1 MPVDQPSADMLML
14 NCRQFL
20 HMILR
25 CALGFPLIILVS
37 CNRAGDKQAA
47 APPARLRPLNLVVVT
62 VDTLRPDRLHCYGY
76 SKIETAAIDRIAQ
89 DGVLFE
95 NAVTQTPLTPPSH
108 ASIFTGLNPTA
119 HHVRDTGGFIL
130 QSSSTT
136 LATILQQQGWDTAAF
151 ISSAVLKK
159 LFGLNQGFAVYDD
172 QMPKPGKGHEFLEDA
187 ERRAGETVDHALR
200 WLDAQSGKPFFL
212 WVHVYDPHAPYQP
225 PSPYREKYRDRPYD
239 GEIAYADHE
248 LGRLFEAVRK
258 KSAPDQTLIAVLS
271 DHGESL
277 GEHGEYTHGVF
288 LYDSTLRIAFTLSG
302 PGVPAGL
309 RVKQQAR
316 TIDFLPTILELM
328 GGKAPASVQGTSLT
342 PYFASKEAR
351 TGVSYAETLY
361 PKINMGW
368 AELRAIRTNRWKYIR
383 APKPELYDLSEDAA
397 ETNNVIQS
405 HGAEAQKFEAQLK
418 ILIGKDGA
426 EKVETTPVD
435 QHTMDQLK
443 SLGYLSGSPGRS
455 YDLTGQ
461 GIDPKDRVG
470 VLKLLELAQSPE
482 SHLTDSRRI
491 DLLRQAL
498 SQDPGDPNVYYQ
510 LGAKYEKVGR
520 YSDAMELYRS
530 ALRNGIESGR
540 LHSRIADLL
549 VRSGNKD
556 GAIPE
561 YEKAAQLNPSDVDSQ
576 ANLATAYL
584 EKGRLDDAE
593 RVYKW
598 IVTTEPSY
606 AAAYNGL
613 GVISIQRQDPSRARG
628 YFEKAVQLDA
638 DLVDA
643 QLNLG
648 LIYKMEGDPV
658 RARSC
663 FEAFLAKA
671 SPAEY
676 GQVIPKVREE
686 LLALQQAPAAKP

>member
-1 MPVDQPSADMLML
+1 MFFFRPGAILGCLLLASCHPSGS
-14 NCRQFL
+14 NK
-20 HMILR
+20 
-25 CALGFPLIILVS
+25 PS
-37 CNRAGDKQAA
+37 TAA
-47 APPARLRPLNLVVVT
+47 ATPLRPFNLVVVT
-62 VDTLRPDRLHCYGY
+62 VDTLRPDHLHCYGY
-76 SKIETAAIDRIAQ
+76 SKIETPAIDGVAK

-95 NAVTQTPLTPPSH
+95 NAVTQTPLTTPSH

-130 QSSSTT
+130 KSSSTT

-159 LFGLNQGFAVYDD
+159 LFGLNQGFRVYDD

-187 ERRAGETVDHALR
+187 ERRAGDTVDRAIR
-200 WLDAQSGKPFFL
+200 WLDTQSGHPFFL

-225 PSPYREKYRDRPYD
+225 PAPFREKYKGRPYD

-248 LGRLFEAVRK
+248 LGRLFAAVRE
-258 KSAPDQTLIAVLS
+258 KSPPAKTLIAVLS

-302 PGVPAGL
+302 PGVPSGL

-316 TIDFLPTILELM
+316 TVDFLPTILELM
-328 GGKAPASVQGTSLT
+328 GGKTPAPVQGVSLT
-342 PYFASKEAR
+342 PFFTSQDAA
-351 TGVSYAETLY
+351 TAVSYAETLY

-383 APKPELYDLSEDAA
+383 APRPELYDLSDDAG
-397 ETNNVIQS
+397 ETKNVIQN
-405 HGAEAQKFEAQLK
+405 HAAEVQKFEAHLK
-418 ILIGKDGA
+418 VIIGTDGA
-426 EKVETTPVD
+426 EKVETATVD
-435 QHTMDQLK
+435 QRTMDQLK
-443 SLGYLSGSPGRS
+443 SLGYLGGPGRS
-455 YDLTGQ
+455 YNLTGQ
-461 GIDPKDRVG
+461 GVDPKDRVE
-470 VLKLLELAQSPE
+470 VLKLLEQAQAPE
-482 SHLTDSRRI
+482 SRLADSRRI
-491 DLLRQAL
+491 ELLRQAL
-498 SQDPGDPNVYYQ
+498 SLDPGDPNVYYQ
-510 LGAKYEKVGR
+510 LGAKLEKEGR
-520 YSDAMELYRS
+520 YREAMELYRS
-530 ALRNGIESGR
+530 ALRNGIEHSR
-540 LHSRIADLL
+540 LHSRIADLA

-556 GAIPE
+556 EAIVE
-561 YEKAAQLNPSDVDSQ
+561 YEKAAQLNPSDLESQ

-598 IVTTEPSY
+598 IIATDPEY

-613 GVISIQRQDPSRARG
+613 GVISIQRQDPSVARG
-628 YFEKAVQLDA
+628 YFEKAIALDA

-648 LIYKMEGDPV
+648 LIYKMAGDRA

-663 FEAFLAKA
+663 FQAFLRIA

-676 GQVIPKVREE
+676 REVIPKVREE
-686 LLALQQAPAAKP
+686 LTALQ

>member
-1 MPVDQPSADMLML
+1 MLLFRPSA
-14 NCRQFL
+14 
-20 HMILR
+20 ILG
-25 CALGFPLIILVS
+25 CLLLVS
-37 CNRAGDKQAA
+37 CHPSTSNKAA
-47 APPARLRPLNLVVVT
+47 TTTATPLRPLNLVVVT
-62 VDTLRPDRLHCYGY
+62 VDTLRPDHLHCYGY
-76 SKIETAAIDRIAQ
+76 SKIETPAIDGVAN

-95 NAVTQTPLTPPSH
+95 NAVTQTPLTTPSH

-130 QSSSTT
+130 QSSSKT
-136 LATILQQQGWDTAAF
+136 LAAILQEHGWDTAAF

-159 LFGLNQGFAVYDD
+159 LFGLNQGFRVYDD

-187 ERRAGETVDHALR
+187 ERRAGDTVDRAVR
-200 WLDAQSGKPFFL
+200 WLDTQSGHPFFL

-225 PSPYREKYRDRPYD
+225 PAPFREKYKDRPYD

-248 LGRLFEAVRK
+248 LGRLFAAVRK
-258 KSAPDQTLIAVLS
+258 KSPGNTLIAVLS

-302 PGVPAGL
+302 PGVPSGL

-316 TIDFLPTILELM
+316 TVDFLPTILELM
-328 GGKAPASVQGTSLT
+328 GGKTPAAVQGASLT
-342 PYFASKEAR
+342 PFFTSKDAA
-351 TGVSYAETLY
+351 TAVSYAETLY

-368 AELRAIRTNRWKYIR
+368 TELRAIRTNRWKYIR
-383 APKPELYDLSEDAA
+383 APRPELYDLSDDAG
-397 ETNNVIQS
+397 ETKNVIQS
-405 HGAEAQKFEAQLK
+405 HSAEVQKFEAHLK
-418 ILIGKDGA
+418 ALIGTDGA
-426 EKVETTPVD
+426 EKVETATVD
-435 QHTMDQLK
+435 QRTMDQLK
-443 SLGYLSGSPGRS
+443 SLGYLGGPGRA
-455 YDLTGQ
+455 YNLTGQ
-461 GIDPKDRVG
+461 GVDPKDRVE
-470 VLKLLELAQSPE
+470 VMKLLEQAQDPE
-482 SHLTDSRRI
+482 SRIADSRRI
-491 DLLRQAL
+491 ELLRQAL
-498 SQDPGDPNVYYQ
+498 SQDPGDPNIYYQ
-510 LGAKYEKVGR
+510 LGAKLEKQGR
-520 YSDAMELYRS
+520 YAEAMELYRG
-530 ALRNGIESGR
+530 ALRNGIEHSR

-549 VRSGNKD
+549 VRSGHKD
-556 GAIPE
+556 EAIVE
-561 YEKAAQLNPSDVDSQ
+561 YEKAAQLNPSDLESQ

-598 IVTTEPSY
+598 IKTTDPDY

-613 GVISIQRQDPSRARG
+613 GVISIQRQDDAAARG
-628 YFEKAVQLDA
+628 YFEKAVALDA
-638 DLVDA
+638 DLVEA

-648 LIYKMEGDPV
+648 LIYKMAGDRA

-663 FEAFLAKA
+663 FQAFLRKA

-686 LLALQQAPAAKP
+686 LTELQ

>member
-1 MPVDQPSADMLML
+1 MLSF
-14 NCRQFL
+14 RPGA
-20 HMILR
+20 ILG
-25 CALGFPLIILVS
+25 CSLALALTS
-37 CNRAGDKQAA
+37 CQQSGTNK
-47 APPARLRPLNLVVVT
+47 PATATATPLRPLNLVVVT
-62 VDTLRPDRLHCYGY
+62 VDTLRPDHLHCYGY
-76 SKIETAAIDRIAQ
+76 SKIETPSIDSVAK

-95 NAVTQTPLTPPSH
+95 NAVTQTPLTTPSH
-108 ASIFTGLNPTA
+108 ASIFTGLNPPT

-130 QSSSTT
+130 ESSSTT
-136 LATILQQQGWDTAAF
+136 LATILQKQGWDTAAF

-159 LFGLNQGFAVYDD
+159 LFGLNQGFQIYDD

-187 ERRAGETVDHALR
+187 ERRAGDTVDRAIR
-200 WLDAQSGKPFFL
+200 WLDTQSGKPFFL

-225 PSPYREKYRDRPYD
+225 PAPFREKYKGRPYD

-258 KSAPDQTLIAVLS
+258 KSPSANTLIAVLS

-302 PGVPAGL
+302 PGVPSGL

-316 TIDFLPTILELM
+316 TVDFLPTILDLM
-328 GGKAPASVQGTSLT
+328 GSKTPAPVEGASLT
-342 PYFASKEAR
+342 PFFASKDAA
-351 TGVSYAETLY
+351 TAVSYAETLY

-368 AELRAIRTNRWKYIR
+368 VELRAIRTNRWKYIR
-383 APKPELYDLSEDAA
+383 APRPELYDLSNDAG

-405 HGAEAQKFEAQLK
+405 HRAEVQKFEAHLK
-418 ILIGKDGA
+418 ALIGTDGS
-426 EKVETTPVD
+426 EKVQTATVD
-435 QHTMDQLK
+435 QRTMDQLK
-443 SLGYLSGSPGRS
+443 SLGYLAGPGRS
-455 YDLTGQ
+455 YNLTGQ
-461 GIDPKDRVG
+461 GVDPKDRVE
-470 VLKLLELAQSPE
+470 VLRLLEEAQALEPR
-482 SHLTDSRRI
+482 LPDSRRVE
-491 DLLRQAL
+491 LLRQAL
-498 SQDPGDPNVYYQ
+498 SQDPGDPNIYYQ
-510 LGAKYEKVGR
+510 LGAKLEKEGR
-520 YSDAMELYRS
+520 YPEAMELYRT
-530 ALRNGIESGR
+530 ALRNGIEHSR
-540 LHSRIADLL
+540 LHSRIADLE

-556 GAIPE
+556 DAILE
-561 YEKAAQLNPSDVDSQ
+561 YEKAAKLNPSDLESQ

-598 IVTTEPSY
+598 IVTMDPEY

-613 GVISIQRQDPSRARG
+613 GVVSIQRQDPSAARG
-628 YFEKAVQLDA
+628 YFEKAIALDA

-648 LIYKMEGDPV
+648 LIYKMAGDRD

-663 FEAFLAKA
+663 FQAFLRIA

-676 GQVIPKVREE
+676 GNVIPKVREE
-686 LLALQQAPAAKP
+686 LTALQ

>member
-1 MPVDQPSADMLML
+1 MVSSRPIA
-14 NCRQFL
+14 
-20 HMILR
+20 ILASSL
-25 CALGFPLIILVS
+25 ALALLVS
-37 CNRAGDKQAA
+37 CNRSGSKGAA
-47 APPARLRPLNLVVVT
+47 ATVATSLRPLNLVVVT
-62 VDTLRPDRLHCYGY
+62 VDTLRPDHLHCYGY
-76 SKIETAAIDRIAQ
+76 SKIETPSIDSIAQ
-89 DGVLFE
+89 GGVLFE
-95 NAVTQTPLTPPSH
+95 NAVTQTPLTSPSH
-108 ASIFTGLNPTA
+108 ASIFTGLNPPA
-119 HHVRDTGGFIL
+119 HHVRDTGGFVL

-136 LATILQQQGWDTAAF
+136 LAAILQQQGWDTAAF

-159 LFGLNQGFAVYDD
+159 LFGLNQGFEVYDD
-172 QMPKPGKGHEFLEDA
+172 QMPKPGKGHQFMEDA
-187 ERRAGETVDHALR
+187 ERRAGETVDRAVR
-200 WLDAQSGKPFFL
+200 WLDTQSGKPFFL

-225 PSPYREKYRDRPYD
+225 PAPFREKYKDRPYD

-258 KSAPDQTLIAVLS
+258 KSPPDKTLIAVLS

-302 PGVPAGL
+302 PGVPSGL

-316 TIDFLPTILELM
+316 TVDFLPTILELM
-328 GGKAPASVQGTSLT
+328 GGKAPASVQGVSLT
-342 PYFASKEAR
+342 PFFASKEAA
-351 TGVSYAETLY
+351 TAVSYAETLY

-368 AELRAIRTNRWKYIR
+368 VELRAIRTNHWKYIR
-383 APKPELYDLSEDAA
+383 APRPELYDLSEDAT

-405 HGAEAQKFEAQLK
+405 HGAEVQKFEAQLK
-418 ILIGKDGA
+418 AMIGTDGA
-426 EKVETTPVD
+426 EKVETANVD
-435 QHTMDQLK
+435 QRTLDQLK
-443 SLGYLSGSPGRS
+443 SLGYLSGSGRA
-455 YDLTGQ
+455 YNLTGQ
-461 GIDPKDRVG
+461 GVDPKDRVE
-470 VLKLLELAQSPE
+470 VLKLLELAQNEPG
-482 SHLTDSRRI
+482 LADSRRI
-491 DLLRQAL
+491 ELLKRAL
-498 SQDPGDPNVYYQ
+498 SQDAGDPNVYYQ
-510 LGAKYEKVGR
+510 LGQKLEKVGR
-520 YSDAMELYRS
+520 YPEAMELYRA
-530 ALRNGIESGR
+530 ALRNGIENSR

-556 GAIPE
+556 QAIPE
-561 YEKAAQLNPSDVDSQ
+561 YEKSVQLNPSDLESQ

-598 IVTTEPSY
+598 IMTTDPEY

-613 GVISIQRQDPSRARG
+613 GVISIQRQNAAAARG
-628 YFEKAVQLDA
+628 YFEKAVQLDP

-648 LIYKMEGDPV
+648 LIYKMAGDRA

-676 GQVIPKVREE
+676 GQVISKVREE
-686 LLALQQAPAAKP
+686 LTALQ

>member
-1 MPVDQPSADMLML
+1 MLSFRPGAIFGCSL
-14 NCRQFL
+14 
-20 HMILR
+20 
-25 CALGFPLIILVS
+25 ALAMALLVS
-37 CNRAGDKQAA
+37 CRQSGSNQAA
-47 APPARLRPLNLVVVT
+47 ATAATPLRPLNLVVVT
-62 VDTLRPDRLHCYGY
+62 VDTLRPDHLHCYGY
-76 SKIETAAIDRIAQ
+76 SKIETPAIDGVAR

-108 ASIFTGLNPTA
+108 ASIFTGLNPTT

-130 QSSSTT
+130 ESSSTT
-136 LATILQQQGWDTAAF
+136 LATILQEQGWDTAAF

-159 LFGLNQGFAVYDD
+159 LFGLNQGFRVYDD

-187 ERRAGETVDHALR
+187 ERRAGDTVDRAIR
-200 WLDAQSGKPFFL
+200 WLDTQSGKPFFL

-225 PSPYREKYRDRPYD
+225 PAPFREKYKGRPYD

-248 LGRLFEAVRK
+248 LGRLFAAVRE
-258 KSAPDQTLIAVLS
+258 KSPPAKTLIAVLS

-302 PGVPAGL
+302 PGVPSGL

-316 TIDFLPTILELM
+316 TVDFLPTILDLM
-328 GGKAPASVQGTSLT
+328 GGKTPAPVQGTSLT
-342 PYFASKEAR
+342 PFFTSKDAA
-351 TGVSYAETLY
+351 TAVSYAETLY

-368 AELRAIRTNRWKYIR
+368 VELRAIRTNRWKYIR
-383 APKPELYDLSEDAA
+383 APRPELYDLSDDAG
-397 ETNNVIQS
+397 ETKNVIQS
-405 HGAEAQKFEAQLK
+405 HGAEVQKFEAQLK
-418 ILIGKDGA
+418 AVIGTDGV
-426 EKVETTPVD
+426 EKVKTATVD
-435 QHTMDQLK
+435 QRTMDQLK
-443 SLGYLSGSPGRS
+443 SLGYLAGPGSS
-455 YDLTGQ
+455 YNLTGQ
-461 GIDPKDRVG
+461 GVDPKDRVE
-470 VLKLLELAQSPE
+470 VLKLLEQAQAPE
-482 SHLTDSRRI
+482 SRLTDSRRI
-491 DLLRQAL
+491 ELLRQAL

-510 LGAKYEKVGR
+510 LGAKLEKEGR
-520 YSDAMELYRS
+520 YREAMELYRT
-530 ALRNGIESGR
+530 ALRNGIEHSR
-540 LHSRIADLL
+540 LHSRIADLA

-556 GAIPE
+556 EAILE
-561 YEKAAQLNPSDVDSQ
+561 YQKAAQLNPSDLESQ

-598 IVTTEPSY
+598 IMTTDPEY

-613 GVISIQRQDPSRARG
+613 GVISIQRQDASAARG
-628 YFEKAVQLDA
+628 YFEKAIALDA

-648 LIYKMEGDPV
+648 LIYKMAGDRA

-663 FEAFLAKA
+663 FQAFLRIA

-676 GQVIPKVREE
+676 REVIPKVREE
-686 LLALQQAPAAKP
+686 LTALQ

>member
-1 MPVDQPSADMLML
+1 MPSSRPGAI
-14 NCRQFL
+14 F
-20 HMILR
+20 R
-25 CALGFPLIILVS
+25 CSFTLAIALLGS
-37 CNRAGDKQAA
+37 CHRTGHNERTSIGATS
-47 APPARLRPLNLVVVT
+47 LRPLNLVVVT
-62 VDTLRPDRLHCYGY
+62 VDTLRPDHLHCYGY
-76 SKIETAAIDRIAQ
+76 SNIETPAIDGIAK

-95 NAVTQTPLTPPSH
+95 NAVTQTPLTTPSH
-108 ASIFTGLNPTA
+108 ASIFTGLNPTT

-136 LATILQQQGWDTAAF
+136 LATILQAQGWDTAAF
-151 ISSAVLKK
+151 ISSAVLKR
-159 LFGLNQGFAVYDD
+159 LFGLNQGFQVYDD

-187 ERRAGETVDHALR
+187 ERRAGDTVDRAIQ

-225 PSPYREKYRDRPYD
+225 PAPFREKYKDRLYD

-248 LGRLFEAVRK
+248 LARLFAAVRK
-258 KSAPDQTLIAVLS
+258 KSPDKTLIAVLS

-288 LYDSTLRIAFTLSG
+288 LYDSTLKIAFTLAG
-302 PGVPAGL
+302 PGVPSGL

-316 TIDFLPTILELM
+316 TVDFVPTILDLM
-328 GGKAPASVQGTSLT
+328 GGKASASVQGVSLA
-342 PYFASKEAR
+342 PLFQSKDAD
-351 TGVSYAETLY
+351 TAVSYAETLY

-368 AELRAIRTNRWKYIR
+368 TELRAIRTNRWKYIR
-383 APKPELYDLSEDAA
+383 APRPELYDLSTDAG
-397 ETNNVIQS
+397 ETKNVIQS
-405 HGAEAQKFEAQLK
+405 HSAEVQKFEAHLK
-418 ILIGKDGA
+418 AIIGTDGA
-426 EKVETTPVD
+426 EKVETATVN
-435 QHTMDQLK
+435 QRTMDQLK
-443 SLGYLSGSPGRS
+443 SLGYLGGPGRAFS
-455 YDLTGQ
+455 LTGQ
-461 GIDPKDRVG
+461 GVDPKDRVE
-470 VLKLLELAQSPE
+470 VLKLLEQAQDPQSRLA
-482 SHLTDSRRI
+482 DSRRI
-491 DLLRQAL
+491 ELLRQAL

-510 LGAKYEKVGR
+510 LGAKLEKQGR
-520 YSDAMELYRS
+520 YSEAMELYRS
-530 ALRNGIESGR
+530 ALRNGIEHSR

-556 GAIPE
+556 EAILE
-561 YEKAAQLNPSDVDSQ
+561 YEKAAKLNPSDLESQ

-598 IVTTEPSY
+598 IMTTDPEY

-613 GVISIQRQDPSRARG
+613 GVISIQRQDASAARG
-628 YFEKAVQLDA
+628 YFEKAVALDA
-638 DLVDA
+638 DLVEA

-648 LIYKMEGDPV
+648 LIYKMAGDRD
-658 RARSC
+658 RARRC
-663 FEAFLAKA
+663 FQAFLRIA

-686 LLALQQAPAAKP
+686 LTALQ